1 MSQIPPG
8 QCMAYEAIVVGT
20 SAGGINAL
28 QEILAPLPADF
39 ALPIIIVQHRL
50 PAPDDFLTFAL
61 NDSCQLIVKEADH
74 GEPIKSGHVYLAPAN
89 YHLLVERDRTLS
101 LTIDPKVRY
110 SRPSIDV
117 LFESASD
124 VYLSGLIGIILTG
137 ANDDGTAGLKKIK
150 AQGGLTIAQDP
161 ATADSKIMPYTAIR
175 ENTVDQ
181 ILSLADISSILI
193 ELAGAG

>member
-1 MSQIPPG
+1 M
-8 QCMAYEAIVVGT
+8 
-20 SAGGINAL
+20 
-28 QEILAPLPADF
+28 
-39 ALPIIIVQHRL
+39 
-50 PAPDDFLTFAL
+50 
-61 NDSCQLIVKEADH
+61 
-74 GEPIKSGHVYLAPAN
+74 
-89 YHLLVERDRTLS
+89 
-101 LTIDPKVRY
+101 RY